1 MQARERLP
9 DMEENMK
16 EVGRIPLEGLYNT
29 RDLGGMKS
37 KEGRRIRPRR
47 LLRSGQLNGMTERD
61 KEVLLKEYQ
70 LRTVVDFRTR
80 REKEEAPDPDLPGV
94 QFVWD
99 PILSDLAVGITQDKK
114 TQEDMMRFLARQLSS
129 GVDAAKEYMT
139 GLYRNMIKEA
149 DSRAGYRRFFAVLIN
164 QEKGAVLWHCSAGK
178 DRVGVGT
185 ALLLEALDIPE
196 EKIFQ
201 DYMLVNELTAQ
212 AVEEQMKKLGTRIE
226 DPGLLACIR
235 SLLQVQ
241 SGYLQGVLD
250 EIRDSYGSMERFL
263 EQEMDLGSANRKR
276 LKELYLE
283 D

>member
-1 MQARERLP
+1 
-9 DMEENMK
+9 
-16 EVGRIPLEGLYNT
+16 
-29 RDLGGMKS
+29 
-37 KEGRRIRPRR
+37 
-47 LLRSGQLNGMTERD
+47 
-61 KEVLLKEYQ
+61 
-70 LRTVVDFRTR
+70 
-80 REKEEAPDPDLPGV
+80 
-94 QFVWD
+94 
-99 PILSDLAVGITQDKK
+99 
-114 TQEDMMRFLARQLSS
+114 
-129 GVDAAKEYMT
+129 
-139 GLYRNMIKEA
+139 MIKEA